1 MTRPL
6 RLSTARWAAL
16 ACMLIAAFAA
26 ARWSLQ
32 LDVGRLLPGLAE
44 VGITSS
50 VLLLLGGAAAWV
62 MAGWP
67 GGKAPDASA
76 RLAVQGLALL
86 TALPPALMLVEAVSG
101 MSLGIDIARTG
112 TLPGPLNPHP
122 GRISPNACVAL
133 MLLSGCQGLLAG
145 APGMLARRLSSTGI
159 AVAALIAGVGI
170 LGYLLNLE
178 QLYHWGS
185 FNRLTLPTAAA
196 LALLSLSLWETRLR
210 WTGVRERLDLHEQ
223 RITRRSLAVLALI
236 AIAAGA
242 GGFAALESEFERARR
257 EDVHSTAVVTG
268 EALVSAVDS
277 GVWLAQTIATRPVVV
292 EQLAALAVNPQES
305 ARRERLRNITR
316 SLLTAGVTAARF
328 VDVAG
333 ATLAEAGS
341 FAAQADTPSLALA
354 RDYAATSRLVWAS
367 GFILATDIPVMDKGA
382 LVGRLHSEQHLA
394 LMDRLVMR
402 IRDADAS
409 SDVLICN
416 RADQV
421 ASCVPSKL
429 HPKPFTIPMSEA
441 NGNVNLPIGR
451 ALRGES
457 GVLLTPDL
465 RGVPVVAAYVP
476 LGRTGL
482 AMVVKA
488 DIEAVF
494 AVIRQRLGW
503 LALLLTAL
511 TLFGTWVL
519 RQHVRP
525 LVKQLAGEQARC
537 RAILD
542 HSNDAFIGM
551 DGYGH
556 VTDWNLQ
563 AERLF
568 GYTAAEAMGCRLSEL
583 IIPPLTRAAHEA
595 GMERFRRTGQG
606 RVVNQRVEVI
616 AQHRDGRQLEVEL
629 SVASLS
635 TADGFAAHAFVR
647 DVSQRKAAA
656 RQLAASEQRMR
667 DVTNA
672 IPAMVGVFD
681 AQERCVFAN
690 DLALKVHQLGR
701 DNAIGMPMREGL
713 GEASYALHEA
723 HVKAVLQGR
732 RQTFEGSLPWRDGT
746 GYFQIHLVPMRDA
759 QTDAVNGFYLMTFDI
774 TALRSA
780 QLQQERSERR
790 LRSITDSLPALISH
804 LDADGRYLFANGQ
817 FQTLLDLKPDRLIG
831 QRIDEVRDAD
841 YVEQIKP
848 WLDKAMGG
856 QTVVFESE
864 TGPRDGETRK
874 YQQTYVPEFD
884 GAGSVIGVFAV
895 TFDITERKLV
905 EQRLSDAQ
913 AHLKAIADNL
923 PVLISYIDRHHRLT
937 FVNKT
942 FEEWMGVDPELAVGS
957 HLKALIGPEL
967 YAQRHES
974 LEQALRGER
983 VEFEV
988 VSPAPGQTR
997 HLHTVYIP
1005 DRRTDGNIAGV
1016 YTLSTDITATKD
1028 VERRLQELARID
1040 PLTRLPNRRE
1050 FEERLTLALARSRRA
1065 QKAMAV
1071 IYMDV
1076 DHFKRIN
1083 DGHGHAAGDA
1093 VLKEFATRIRR
1104 AVRSTDTA
1112 ARLAGDE
1119 FVVILEGLQNDAEAS
1134 RVAAKL
1140 VDAIRPPIPLPAGG
1154 EIHVTTSVGMA
1165 CWGGVGEG
1173 AQDLLERAD
1182 RALYRAKAAGRDT
1195 FAQTIF

>member
-1 MTRPL
+1 MPRPP
-6 RLSTARWAAL
+6 RLSAARWAAL
-16 ACMLIAAFAA
+16 ACMLIAVFVTVH
-26 ARWSLQ
+26 WGLG
-32 LDVGRLLPGLAE
+32 LEFGRLLPGLTE
-44 VGITSS
+44 VGLVSP
-50 VLLLLGGAAAWV
+50 LLLLVGGATAWFMADWPGGRAPGAAA
-62 MAGWP
+62 
-67 GGKAPDASA
+67 
-76 RLAVQGLALL
+76 RHAVQGLALL
-86 TALPPALMLVEAVSG
+86 MALMPVLMLVEAMSG
-101 MSLGIDIARTG
+101 RSLGIDIARPG
-112 TLPGPLNPHP
+112 VLPTSLNPHP
-122 GRISPNACVAL
+122 GRISPNGCVAL
-133 MLLSGCQGLLAG
+133 LLLSGSVGLLAG
-145 APGMLARRLSSTGI
+145 LPGALARRLSAFGI
-159 AVAALIAGVGI
+159 TVAAFIAGLGI

-185 FNRLTLPTAAA
+185 FNRLTLPTAAGLGL
-196 LALLSLSLWETRLR
+196 LALSLWEIRLR
-210 WTGVRERLDLHEQ
+210 WSGVRERIDLHEQ
-223 RITRRSLAVLALI
+223 RITRRSLAVLALV
-236 AIAAGA
+236 AVAAGT
-242 GGFAALESEFERARR
+242 GGFAALESEFERTRK
-257 EDVHSTAVVTG
+257 EDVHSTATVTG
-268 EALVSAVDS
+268 EALASAVDG

-292 EQLAALAVNPQES
+292 EQLAALASNPEDK
-305 ARRERLRNITR
+305 ARRERLRSITR

-328 VDVAG
+328 VDAAG
-333 ATLAEAGS
+333 APLADAGA

-367 GFILATDIPVMDKGA
+367 GFVLATDLPITDKGEV
-382 LVGRLHSEQHLA
+382 VGRFQSEQRLA

-416 RADQV
+416 RVDKL

-429 HPKPFTIPMSEA
+429 YPKAFTIPMYDA
-441 NGNVNLPIGR
+441 NGNVNLPINR
-451 ALRGES
+451 ALLGES

-511 TLFGTWVL
+511 TLLGTWVL

-542 HSNDAFIGM
+542 NSNDAFIGLNS
-551 DGYGH
+551 DSL

-568 GYTAAEAMGCRLSEL
+568 GYTAAEAMGQRLSDL
-583 IIPPLTRAAHEA
+583 IIPPESRAAHEA
-595 GMERFRRTGQG
+595 GMARFRQTGHG
-606 RVVNQRVEVI
+606 RVVNQRVEVV
-616 AQHRDGRQLEVEL
+616 ALHRDGRQLDVEL
-629 SVASLS
+629 SVAAMAAS
-635 TADGFAAHAFVR
+635 DGYAAHAFVR
-647 DVSQRKAAA
+647 DISQRKAAA

-681 AQERCVFAN
+681 AEERCIYAN
-690 DLALKVHQLGR
+690 DLALKVHNLGS
-701 DNAIGMPMREGL
+701 DTAIGMPMREGL

-780 QLQQERSERR
+780 QLKQERSERR
-790 LRSITDSLPALISH
+790 LRAITDNLPALISH
-804 LDADGRYLFANGQ
+804 LDTDGRYLFANRQ
-817 FQTLLDLKPDRLIG
+817 FQTLLNLQPQRLLG
-831 QRIDEVRDAD
+831 QRIDDVRDKD
-841 YVEQIKP
+841 YVEQIRP
-848 WLDKAMGG
+848 WLDKAMAG

-864 TGPRDGETRK
+864 TGPRDGEVRQ

-884 GAGSVIGVFAV
+884 ADGRVVGVFAV
-895 TFDITERKLV
+895 TFDITERKLAA
-905 EQRLSDAQ
+905 QRLSDAQ
-913 AHLKAIADNL
+913 SHLKAIADNL

-942 FEEWMGVDPELAVGS
+942 FEEWMGVDPELAIGS
-957 HLKALIGPEL
+957 HLKALIGPDL
-967 YAQRHES
+967 YAQRQQA

-983 VEFEV
+983 VEFEL
-988 VSPAPGQTR
+988 VSQALGLTR

-1005 DRRTDGNIAGV
+1005 DRRADGNIAGV

-1050 FEERLTLALARSRRA
+1050 FEERLALALARCRRSH
-1065 QKAMAV
+1065 KALAL
-1071 IYMDV
+1071 IFMDV
-1076 DHFKRIN
+1076 DHFKSIN

-1093 VLKEFATRIRR
+1093 VLKEFAARIRR

-1119 FVVILEGLQNDAEAS
+1119 FVVILEGLQSDTEAS
-1134 RVAAKL
+1134 QVAAKL
-1140 VDAIRPPIPLPAGG
+1140 VDAIRLPMPLPAGG
-1154 EIHVTTSVGMA
+1154 EILVTTSVGMA

-1173 AQDLLERAD
+1173 AEDLLERAD